1 MPHVQI
7 GSNYVSKKFWI
18 RAGFRS
24 VSLSDFSPL
33 GFWVFGYLTMYIK
46 NINNNILTEY
56 GRTLFFPS
64 NFCSQSSNTG
74 DSEYVS
80 ELFFLGNVLLKV
92 LEFDTAKIK
101 RKKFH

>member
-1 MPHVQI
+1 MQVPFGITVR
-7 GSNYVSKKFWI
+7 F
-18 RAGFRS
+18 
-24 VSLSDFSPL
+24 FSPRVL
-33 GFWVFGYLTMYIK
+33 GFWIPDYIK
-46 NINNNILTEY
+46 NINKNILTEY

>member
-1 MPHVQI
+1 MP
-7 GSNYVSKKFWI
+7 
-18 RAGFRS
+18 
-24 VSLSDFSPL
+24 D
-33 GFWVFGYLTMYIK
+33 YIK
-46 NINNNILTEY
+46 NINKNILTEY

-101 RKKFH
+101 RKKNPLRQGMLSIRPKIFI

>member
-1 MPHVQI
+1 
-7 GSNYVSKKFWI
+7 
-18 RAGFRS
+18 
-24 VSLSDFSPL
+24 
-33 GFWVFGYLTMYIK
+33 MYIK
-46 NINNNILTEY
+46 NINKNIFTEY

-101 RKKFH
+101 RKNSIKKRHAKYSIPYALKFSYL

>member
-1 MPHVQI
+1 MTFTSCVGNLCVVVPDSLLVDLL
-7 GSNYVSKKFWI
+7 GLSKVLLLELCVEELWSDNVSDL
-18 RAGFRS
+18 A
-24 VSLSDFSPL
+24 L
-33 GFWVFGYLTMYIK
+33 G
-46 NINNNILTEY
+46 TEY